1 MEDQVHE
8 KEDKKLNKLEQ
19 VREENENLEH
29 SIRRNEEEARRY
41 QMMVLLMLKQEEE
54 DDQENN

>member
-1 MEDQVHE
+1 MEDKEHE
-8 KEDKKLNKLEQ
+8 KDDKKFNRLEQ

-41 QMMVLLMLKQEEE
+41 QMMILMMLKQEEE